1 MGSIVLQINPRSVA
15 ARQPSTETTKSK
27 YFLFDLSFR
36 NWRNAR
42 TLTLQPPRAGYIWK
56 GTGTLRLS
64 APLVV
69 STKWRKLSHL
79 SFNPSINSPTPGE
92 FRNPCSLDISS
103 WCLDERR
110 KGFEFNSRDFSSAR
124 GARDEERQRERKRER
139 KNKRDAFNSSPVV
152 LAINH

>member
-1 MGSIVLQINPRSVA
+1 MGSIVLQINPRSVT

-79 SFNPSINSPTPGE
+79 SFNPSINSPTPG
-92 FRNPCSLDISS
+92 FAIPAHSTSPPGVSTNGGKVSSSTRAIS
-103 WCLDERR
+103 RAQGAQGT
-110 KGFEFNSRDFSSAR
+110 KRDR
-124 GARDEERQRERKRER
+124 GKEREREKISEMHLTVPQSFSR
-139 KNKRDAFNSSPVV
+139 
-152 LAINH
+152 